1 MQTVISSPTI
11 ADLINA
17 DLFKVR
23 SAAKKNSGLLHRF
36 INWCEGQEENRILW
50 MVLTYLGQ
58 IGLALP
64 CAMAAII
71 FLGGNNFNLI
81 MLTCLINVPV
91 LAINL
96 AAQPTKITLP
106 ALFFA
111 LLADAVIIM
120 GCAVFFFTAS

>member
-11 ADLINA
+11 AEIINSDLYNVHTA
-17 DLFKVR
+17 SKRHTSVF
-23 SAAKKNSGLLHRF
+23 HTF
-36 INWCEGQEENRILW
+36 IAWCEGQEENRILW

-96 AAQPTKITLP
+96 AAQPTKVTLP

-111 LLADAVIIM
+111 LLADAVIIVS
-120 GCAVFFFTAS
+120 CAIFYFTL

>member
-1 MQTVISSPTI
+1 MQHAISNTNI
-11 ADLINA
+11 ADLLHS
-17 DLFKVR
+17 DLYPVP
-23 SAAKKNSGLLHRF
+23 AASKRNSDVLHRF
-36 INWCEGQEENRILW
+36 MNWCEKQEESRILW

-64 CAMAAII
+64 CTMAAVI

-111 LLADAVIIM
+111 LLADAIIVVS
-120 GCAVFFFTAS
+120 CATFFFMAS

>member
-1 MQTVISSPTI
+1 MQHVISNSTI
-11 ADLINA
+11 ADLIHS
-17 DLFKVR
+17 DYYHVP
-23 SAAKKNSGLLHRF
+23 AATKKNTSVFHTF
-36 INWCEGQEENRILW
+36 IAWCEGQEENRILW

-71 FLGGNNFNLI
+71 FMGGNNFNLI
-81 MLTCLINVPV
+81 MLACLINVPV

-111 LLADAVIIM
+111 LLADAVIIVS
-120 GCAVFFFTAS
+120 CAVFFFATL